1 MPLVVFNYDS
11 ATDGLMVD
19 GEFRETLDLPR
30 WAHDKKWTLHAVN
43 AVYMNALTEDFR
55 MLEVSFPEIMNTQE
69 ILFSNVVS
77 GEAIDVPGDTFRFYA
92 NRYQLSENVTTRNPS
107 VFGVLSEYPNLVL
120 GTHRL
125 ETSRITCVIR
135 PRNGNVSSGSSEVN
149 SVCIILSFEE

>member
-11 ATDGLMVD
+11 AKDGVMID
-19 GEFRETLDLPR
+19 GEFSETLDLPR
-30 WAHDKKWTLHAVN
+30 WAHDKKWTLHAIN
-43 AVYMNALTEDFR
+43 ALYMNNNKEDFR

-77 GEAIDVPGDTFRFYA
+77 GEGIEPPRDTFRFYA
-92 NRYQLSENVTTRNPS
+92 NRYQLSEDDLTRVPS
-107 VFGVLSEYPNLVL
+107 VFGVVSEYPNLVL

-135 PRNGNVSSGSSEVN
+135 ARGGNVSADATTIN